1 MATTPF
7 GEHLRREREM
17 RGVSLEEISTA
28 TRISVHFLEAL
39 ESEKWEVLPGG
50 IFNRGF
56 IRAVAHFLGLDEES
70 LIAEYALSTND
81 KPAVTVWAKPP
92 TQSPRWLMPLLLG
105 LLIMVLAAAGW
116 LAYRKFGSRVK
127 FWHRT
132 PKVTAVQPPQAATPQ
147 STSSQSAPPASED
160 NAPARVKLAM
170 MQLKVEAD
178 KSTRLR
184 IVADGKPVFVGKFV
198 ATQSQVFEARDR
210 FEVTSTDAS
219 AVVLELNKQ
228 IQPPL
233 GPPGQPGTV
242 VLTRKGLKPDSGG
255 KN

>member
-39 ESEKWEVLPGG
+39 ESEKWDVLPGG

-81 KPAVTVWAKPP
+81 KPVVTVWAKPP
-92 TQSPRWLMPLLLG
+92 AQSQRWLMPLLLV
-105 LLIMVLAAAGW
+105 LLLVVLAVGGW
-116 LAYRKFGSRVK
+116 LLYRRFGSRLK
-127 FWHRT
+127 FWHR
-132 PKVTAVQPPQAATPQ
+132 PAKVSIAQPVALPPQP
-147 STSSQSAPPASED
+147 SSQSTPPATEATD
-160 NAPARVKLAM
+160 PARVKLEM
-170 MQLKVEAD
+170 LELKVEAS
-178 KSTRLR
+178 KPTRLR

-198 ATQSQVFEARDR
+198 ATQSQVFQARDR
-210 FEVTSTDAS
+210 FEVTSNDAS
-219 AVVLELNKQ
+219 AVVLELNGQ
-228 IQPPL
+228 IHSL
-233 GPPGQPGTV
+233 IGPAGQPGNV
-242 VLTRKGLKPDSGG
+242 ALTRKDLKPAPGG
-255 KN
+255 KD